1 MKLAYTLSILAFV
14 GLVGCSD
21 TEYQQFVCQ
30 KTDGDIVSTL
40 NVRAS
45 VQENHLDLILGHA
58 ETSTDT
64 TVHKMNKISEERVSG
79 APSIVRNVYENDIK
93 KVQIYV
99 DYNTDTNDIVNFGMS
114 NFDECQ
120 PYVYDK

>member
-1 MKLAYTLSILAFV
+1 MKIAYILSILAFV

-21 TEYQQFVCQ
+21 TEYQQFVCK

-40 NVRAS
+40 NVRAA

-64 TVHKMNKISEERVSG
+64 TVHKMNKISEERVSYN
-79 APSIVRNVYENDIK
+79 PSVVRRVYENDIK
-93 KVQIYV
+93 KVQIYI
-99 DYNTDTNDIVNFGMS
+99 DYNLDTDDIVNFSMS
-114 NFDECQ
+114 NFDECASH
-120 PYVYDK
+120 VYEK

>member
-14 GLVGCSD
+14 SLVGCSD
-21 TEYQQFVCQ
+21 TEYQQFVCK

-58 ETSTDT
+58 ENSTDA
-64 TVHKMNKISEERVSG
+64 TVHKMNKISEERIYDN
-79 APSIVRNVYENDIK
+79 PSVVRSVYENDIK
-93 KVQIYV
+93 KVQIYI
-99 DYNTDTNDIVNFGMS
+99 DYNADTNNIVNFSMS
-114 NFDECQ
+114 NFDECTS
-120 PYVYDK
+120 YFSEK